1 MARVL
6 VVEDNPR
13 LSTLALKVLRGHG
26 HQVEQAADGATGVE
40 LALAIHPDVVLMD
53 ISLPGMDGL
62 EATRR
67 IKGACP
73 DLPVVA
79 LTAHAMPAD
88 RERALAAGCD
98 CVVTKPYAIADLLGC
113 VERLAARSVTA
124 AAGPAQHRTA

>member
-13 LSTLALKVLRGHG
+13 LSTLALKVLGGHG
-26 HQVEQAADGATGVE
+26 HQVEQAGDGASGVE
-40 LALAIHPDVVLMD
+40 RALATHPDLVLMD

-67 IKGACP
+67 IKQACP

-79 LTAHAMPAD
+79 LTAHAMLAD
-88 RERALAAGCD
+88 RERALEAGCE
-98 CVVTKPYAIADLLGC
+98 VVITKPYAISDLLAC
-113 VERLAARSVTA
+113 VDRLAKRSVA
-124 AAGPAQHRTA
+124 AASGATQHRTA